1 MVALHKGW
9 LTICILPGTVCKYDK
24 DLKIESCF
32 NPRPKQIAAAANAL

>member
-24 DLKIESCF
+24 DLKEKILTELHINKF
-32 NPRPKQIAAAANAL
+32 VMD